1 MIARRSRL
9 AALAVFLGVTL
20 LLYASNLRVPDAYKH
35 HVYVADAW
43 LHGRTWVQGYPP
55 HYHDWITVDGKVHSP
70 FGPTPAIL
78 LVPFVWWWGTA
89 FNMNVFSM
97 GVAGV
102 NAALCW
108 LLLLDAGAGPRRA
121 ALGTM
126 IFAFGTVNWYTAIIG
141 TTWFLSH
148 LCVELFLLLA
158 LREIFRRGRSVLVG
172 AAFGFAVLS
181 RVNVATAAPAMLLL
195 LIDRQTP
202 TRGVGAFFGLAALR
216 RAIGFGIGLGL
227 VLSIELVLNYI
238 RFGNPLE
245 TGYGVAAQIYIA
257 NRTYGWY
264 DWRYLPRHLY
274 ISIFRGWDW
283 IDEPPWLKPSAEGLS
298 ILLTSPIL
306 LYAFLAPWR
315 ERTVRL
321 LWLAVVL
328 TAAALFP
335 YFYQGWVQFGYRYLL
350 DALPYGIVLVA
361 LGLAYGRRAAITLL
375 LQFSALSNALGVY
388 WGEKLGW

>member
-1 MIARRSRL
+1 
-9 AALAVFLGVTL
+9 
-20 LLYASNLRVPDAYKH
+20 
-35 HVYVADAW
+35 
-43 LHGRTWVQGYPP
+43 
-55 HYHDWITVDGKVHSP
+55 
-70 FGPTPAIL
+70 
-78 LVPFVWWWGTA
+78 
-89 FNMNVFSM
+89 MNVFSM

-108 LLLLDAGAGPRRA
+108 LLLLDAGVGPRRA

-181 RVNVATAAPAMLLL
+181 RVNIATAAPAMLLL

-202 TRGVGAFFGLAALR
+202 ERGVGAFFGLAALR
-216 RAIGFGIGLGL
+216 RAIGFGVGLGL

-264 DWRYLPRHLY
+264 DWRYLP
-274 ISIFRGWDW
+274 
-283 IDEPPWLKPSAEGLS
+283 
-298 ILLTSPIL
+298 
-306 LYAFLAPWR
+306 
-315 ERTVRL
+315 
-321 LWLAVVL
+321 
-328 TAAALFP
+328 
-335 YFYQGWVQFGYRYLL
+335 
-350 DALPYGIVLVA
+350 
-361 LGLAYGRRAAITLL
+361 
-375 LQFSALSNALGVY
+375 
-388 WGEKLGW
+388 

>member
-1 MIARRSRL
+1 
-9 AALAVFLGVTL
+9 
-20 LLYASNLRVPDAYKH
+20 
-35 HVYVADAW
+35 
-43 LHGRTWVQGYPP
+43 
-55 HYHDWITVDGKVHSP
+55 
-70 FGPTPAIL
+70 
-78 LVPFVWWWGTA
+78 
-89 FNMNVFSM
+89 MNVFSM
-97 GVAGV
+97 GVAGL

-121 ALGTM
+121 ALGTVA
-126 IFAFGTVNWYTAIIG
+126 FAFGTVNWFSAIIG

-158 LREIFRRGRSVLVG
+158 LREVFRRGRSLLVG

-181 RVNVATAAPAMLLL
+181 RVNVATAAPAILLL

-202 TRGVGAFFGLAALR
+202 RRGIGAFFSLTALR
-216 RAIGFGIGLGL
+216 RAIGFGLGLGF
-227 VLSIELVLNYI
+227 VLSLELGLNYI

-245 TGYGVAAQIYIA
+245 TGYGVAAQIYMA
-257 NRTYGWY
+257 NRTHGWY

-274 ISIFRGWDW
+274 ISVFRGWDW
-283 IDEPPWLKPSAEGLS
+283 IDDFPWLKPSPEGLS
-298 ILLTSPIL
+298 ILLTSPVL

-350 DALPYGIVLVA
+350 DALPYGIILVA
-361 LGLAYGRRAAITLL
+361 LGMAEGRRAAVTLL
-375 LQFSALSNALGVY
+375 LQFSVLSNALGVY